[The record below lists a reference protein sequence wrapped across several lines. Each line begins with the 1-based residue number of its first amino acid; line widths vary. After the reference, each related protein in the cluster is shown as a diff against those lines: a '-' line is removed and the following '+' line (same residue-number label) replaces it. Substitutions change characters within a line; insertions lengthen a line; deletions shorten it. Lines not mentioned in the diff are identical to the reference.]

1 MLMIPAPSAN
11 VVVPSGT
18 RMNFFSVF
26 VTLGVT
32 AVGGLGLLLAGS
44 VAAVVVAGVIG
55 LLLGMAPQVAKQWE
69 RAVVLRLGRFDGL
82 RGAAAEVICILRRTM
97 RRGVSSV
104 MVAARRTPSPSGSRG
119 SAAQLLMQ
127 PRPGQLPLALDRAR

>member
-82 RGAAAEVICILRRTM
+82 RGAAAEVILH
-97 RRGVSSV
+97 
-104 MVAARRTPSPSGSRG
+104 SPSHDAPRCQQRYGSREAN
-119 SAAQLLMQ
+119 SFAIRLTRERRAA
-127 PRPGQLPLALDRAR
+127 PDAATPWPTATRA